1 MEGLESFA
9 TGFAIARSAFS
20 HGQWRNRIGGK
31 NHAMFT
37 FCWQMSE
44 QSSILLW
51 ARDETRSRHYDTAT
65 PSGGRGPRHQI
76 DSLCTRLP
84 VEKRVGRDG
93 DSGAQKDPRERSRL
107 HLRNGGNLLWVIL
120 FPLHVSWKCG
130 STRLPWSFVPSLVK
144 PGTRLRPA
152 GLPRCIC
159 HLGCQAPKLLRSPV
173 ARESHSDAFGQ
184 TMDQAWTS
192 KYRDAEEMVL
202 TVSTMKALV

>member
-1 MEGLESFA
+1 MLFTVEGLESFA

-84 VEKRVGRDG
+84 VEKTCRARWR
-93 DSGAQKDPRERSRL
+93 Q
-107 HLRNGGNLLWVIL
+107 
-120 FPLHVSWKCG
+120 
-130 STRLPWSFVPSLVK
+130 
-144 PGTRLRPA
+144 
-152 GLPRCIC
+152 
-159 HLGCQAPKLLRSPV
+159 RSPKRSKGAEPFAPQERRKFV
-173 ARESHSDAFGQ
+173 VGHSFPIARFLEVWFYSPPLVFRAFASE
-184 TMDQAWTS
+184 TRNA
-192 KYRDAEEMVL
+192 A
-202 TVSTMKALV
+202 KACRAP